1 MILKEDLLVLL
12 ANTESHSVERTAS
25 VGNVDKFCEA
35 IL

>member
-1 MILKEDLLVLL
+1 MVLRDDLLVLL
-12 ANTESHSVERTAS
+12 ANTESHSAARTAS